1 MTFRKS
7 AEEKAA
13 KKEAQER
20 AAAET
25 AAAAAKARQQA
36 AFLASPIGQ
45 ATTAKEHRQGFFEVQ
60 LTVGS
65 SQRSTSVF
73 DAAGSTSGTSSA
85 VSHAGTLAGI
95 EAVGWR
101 LEHVGYGFMIT
112 GEASHDR
119 VFGAGETI
127 AVNGQTVGIYLFR
140 NTDVTQ
146 PAPL

>member
-13 KKEAQER
+13 EQEAQER

-101 LEHVGYGFMIT
+101 LEHVGYVFMIT
-112 GEASHDR
+112 GESSHDR
-119 VFGAGETI
+119 VFGAGENI

-140 NTDVTQ
+140 NTDVT
-146 PAPL
+146 